1 MFELVTIFLIT
12 MFALIFREIY
22 YTLRKKEY
30 KSFKNIMQ
38 TAVKIYFVVMFGIFF
53 IGWIKSIWNRDDFT
67 NQLTEYTQNTDI
79 YIDGFKVVEPQKIMK
94 KFIKVQGGH
103 AHGAGELKKI
113 KHTVILSNKEHNMTI
128 ILARDS
134 KWKWEY
140 SFSVLEPEQ
149 RYIGVVRNIFPV
161 EVYKYK
167 EGLQKVVI
175 KE

>member
-1 MFELVTIFLIT
+1 MTI
-12 MFALIFREIY
+12 FALILREAYFRI
-22 YTLRKKEY
+22 TNKEY
-30 KSFKNIMQ
+30 KIFKNTIE
-38 TAVKIYFVVMFGIFF
+38 TAIKIYLVVMFGFF
-53 IGWIKSIWNRDDFT
+53 LVNWIKTIWSRDDFRD
-67 NQLTEYTQNTDI
+67 QLSEYTQNTEI
-79 YIDGFKVVEPQKIMK
+79 YMDGLKVVEPQKIMK
-94 KFIKVQGGH
+94 KLIKVQGGH

-161 EVYKYK
+161 EIYKDK
-167 EGLQKVVI
+167 KHIEKDII